1 MVDFLPEYNLS
12 IFSNIDRFLGQK
24 KVELSKVNSWG
35 ADLCTRL
42 RDFTALGKMLR
53 GKLVVLS
60 YLMYSDSLDDAVLDA
75 AAAIELF
82 HSSLLIHDDI
92 IDNDLLRRG
101 YPTLFA
107 QYQKLGEENYF
118 IEPSSFGL
126 SMGICAGDVG
136 FMLSFDML
144 SRLNADLTVTNK
156 LLKLYTQEMTYV
168 GLAQMQ
174 DIFFACSN
182 IAVDEASIY
191 NLYIYK
197 TGRYTFSLPMI
208 VGATLAGQNSETQD
222 NLGEIGKSL
231 GIIFQI
237 RDDELGLFGDES
249 KLGKPI
255 GSDFREGKQ
264 TLYYLTLMRNTGNEH
279 REKLRTILR
288 KQNITFDDMDYVHQL
303 IFKFGV
309 KDEID
314 RKVAEL
320 TSKALDL
327 IHALSGINPV
337 YRQTLLNL
345 TEYAVNRE
353 R

>member
-144 SRLNADLTVTNK
+144 SRLNDMLHGGGGIVSPPGLSVAQGRSCNVAKVTAVSCNF
-156 LLKLYTQEMTYV
+156 V
-168 GLAQMQ
+168 VDIGL
-174 DIFFACSN
+174 IIHGVSPNTC
-182 IAVDEASIY
+182 
-191 NLYIYK
+191 
-197 TGRYTFSLPMI
+197 G
-208 VGATLAGQNSETQD
+208 GAY
-222 NLGEIGKSL
+222 
-231 GIIFQI
+231 
-237 RDDELGLFGDES
+237 
-249 KLGKPI
+249 P
-255 GSDFREGKQ
+255 
-264 TLYYLTLMRNTGNEH
+264 H
-279 REKLRTILR
+279 RC
-288 KQNITFDDMDYVHQL
+288 
-303 IFKFGV
+303 G
-309 KDEID
+309 
-314 RKVAEL
+314 
-320 TSKALDL
+320 
-327 IHALSGINPV
+327 
-337 YRQTLLNL
+337 
-345 TEYAVNRE
+345 
-353 R
+353 